1 MLSLL
6 VLWRISRSALFRG
19 GLKTAASASLHLV
32 DALDFR
38 GGVGQ
43 WLVVSG
49 LRGQALLQCRFI
61 DGLRHFDRATAGAPH
76 RADEFQQLYIDRLLG
91 RLGRVFFFDGGPI
104 MAGQIG
110 GHGLVWRLPGGA
122 EGAGVGGGA
131 WGAPV
136 AGLGPGGGG
145 GGSTGSARQHGQRKG
160 ACGLFVPAL
169 RPNEGKVEGFFSLA
183 HMVLG
188 HYDVTTAVKSDHCSI
203 RKARISRTDFG
214 NHIRVLSAWMARN
227 RFAMFSSSV
236 TYRLPCTRR
245 KPCSPSTAPISV
257 YACVTPLG

>member
-43 WLVVSG
+43 WLVVSC
-49 LRGQALLQCRFI
+49 LRGQTLLQCRFI

-104 MAGQIG
+104 MAGRIG
-110 GHGLVWRLPGGA
+110 GPGVCLRRHGGA
-122 EGAGVGGGA
+122 RGGGA
-131 WGAPV
+131 ARAGGTSARWG
-136 AGLGPGGGG
+136 GRQFGDR
-145 GGSTGSARQHGQRKG
+145 STGGICMAVAR
-160 ACGLFVPAL
+160 V
-169 RPNEGKVEGFFSLA
+169 VE
-183 HMVLG
+183 VL
-188 HYDVTTAVKSDHCSI
+188 
-203 RKARISRTDFG
+203 
-214 NHIRVLSAWMARN
+214 
-227 RFAMFSSSV
+227 
-236 TYRLPCTRR
+236 
-245 KPCSPSTAPISV
+245 
-257 YACVTPLG
+257 